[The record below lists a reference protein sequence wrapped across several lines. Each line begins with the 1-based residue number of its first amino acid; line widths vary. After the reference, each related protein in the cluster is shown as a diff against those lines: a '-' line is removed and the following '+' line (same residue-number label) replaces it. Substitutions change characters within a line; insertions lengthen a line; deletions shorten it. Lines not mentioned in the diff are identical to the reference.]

1 MTDAPTPTQPSASF
15 AGGRTKPGTR
25 TGWIFAVIAVGA
37 FMAQLD
43 LFIVNIAFP
52 AIRESFP
59 GSTPSSLSWVLN
71 AYAIVF
77 AACLVPAGRL
87 ADLLGRRKTFQL
99 GLILF
104 ALASAA
110 CALAPT
116 LAVLVAARAGQAV
129 GAALLIPTSLGLL
142 LHAFPPARR
151 AGAIGAWV
159 AVGAVAAAGGPGLGG
174 LLVEVSW
181 KLIFLVNIP
190 LAIAALV
197 GSWLVLDEVRH
208 PEEGGLPDLVG
219 IALLIAGIGGVT
231 LAIVEGPQWGW
242 TSAATLATLV
252 TAGLALAAF
261 LWRCSHHRAPV
272 VELSLLRVR
281 SFAVSNVVMLLYGIG
296 FGAMLLLS
304 VLFLT
309 GEWGYSTLRAGL
321 GIAPGPLTVAL
332 VSLRVKHLVV
342 RLGGRTVAVT
352 GCILLAAGAAW
363 WLTQLGPE
371 PAYLREFLPGMVVGG
386 LGVALTQATLFGV
399 VAVAL
404 PAHRFATGSG
414 ILSMSRQ
421 IGLAL
426 GVAVLVA
433 VVGTEPTLQAFHRGY
448 AEMLIASA
456 VAGTAALLLPARPA
470 PARVERI
477 APSAD
482 ASGANL

>member
-1 MTDAPTPTQPSASF
+1 MTAAPTSIAEQHARS
-15 AGGRTKPGTR
+15 TR
-25 TGWIFAVIAVGA
+25 TGWVFAVIAVGA

-52 AIRESFP
+52 AIQQSFP

-87 ADLLGRRKTFQL
+87 ADLLGRRRTFQL
-99 GLILF
+99 GLIVF
-104 ALASAA
+104 AVASAA

-116 LAVLVAARAGQAV
+116 LAVLVAARAGQAG

-142 LHAFPPARR
+142 LHAVPPARR

-181 KLIFLVNIP
+181 KLIFLVNLP
-190 LAIAALV
+190 LAVAALA
-197 GSWLVLDEVRH
+197 GSWLLLDEVRH
-208 PEEGGLPDLVG
+208 PEEGGLPDLAG

-231 LAIVEGPQWGW
+231 LAIVEGPRWGW
-242 TSAATLATLV
+242 GSAVWLATLA
-252 TAGLALAAF
+252 ASALALAAF
-261 LWRCSHHRAPV
+261 LRRSSSHRAPV
-272 VELSLLRVR
+272 VELSLLRAR

-309 GEWGYSTLRAGL
+309 GEWGYSALRAGL

-332 VSLRVKHLVV
+332 LSLRVKHLVV
-342 RLGGRTVAVT
+342 RFGGRTVAVA
-352 GCILLAAGAAW
+352 GCVLLAAGAAW
-363 WLTQLGPE
+363 WLTRLGSE

-414 ILSMSRQ
+414 ILNMSRQ

-426 GVAVLVA
+426 GVAILVA
-433 VVGTEPTLQAFHRGY
+433 LVGTEPSLHAFHRGY
-448 AEMLIASA
+448 AEMLIAST
-456 VAGTAALLLPARPA
+456 VAGAAALLLPARPA
-470 PARVERI
+470 PARAERVV
-477 APSAD
+477 APAD

>member
-1 MTDAPTPTQPSASF
+1 MTDAPSPIQPVLAIP
-15 AGGRTKPGTR
+15 ARRVGTGRV
-25 TGWIFAVIAVGA
+25 FAVIAVGA

-52 AIRESFP
+52 ALEQSFP

-87 ADLLGRRKTFQL
+87 ADLLGRRRTFQL
-99 GLILF
+99 GLIVF
-104 ALASAA
+104 AVASAA

-116 LAVLVAARAGQAV
+116 LGVLVTARAGQAV

-159 AVGAVAAAGGPGLGG
+159 AVGAIAAAGGPGLGG

-190 LAIAALV
+190 LAVGALV
-197 GSWLVLDEVRH
+197 GSWFVLDEVRH
-208 PEEGGLPDLVG
+208 PEEGGLPDLPG
-219 IALLIAGIGGVT
+219 IALLIAGIGGIT

-242 TSAATLATLV
+242 TSATSLFTLSAS
-252 TAGLALAAF
+252 ALALAAF

-272 VELSLLRVR
+272 VELSLLRAR
-281 SFAVSNVVMLLYGIG
+281 SFSVSNVVMLLYGVG

-332 VSLRVKHLVV
+332 ISLRVKHLVV
-342 RLGGRTVAVT
+342 RLGGRTVAVA
-352 GCILLAAGAAW
+352 GCVLLAVSAAW
-363 WLTQLGPE
+363 WLTRLGSD

-386 LGVALTQATLFGV
+386 VGVALTQATLFGV

-414 ILSMSRQ
+414 ILNMSRQ

-433 VVGTEPTLQAFHRGY
+433 LVGTAPALADFHRGY
-448 AEMLIASA
+448 AEMLIAST
-456 VAGTAALLLPARPA
+456 VAGLTALLLPARSA
-470 PARVERI
+470 PARVGQAI
-477 APSAD
+477 PAPD
-482 ASGANL
+482 ASGAKL

>member
-1 MTDAPTPTQPSASF
+1 
-15 AGGRTKPGTR
+15 
-25 TGWIFAVIAVGA
+25 VIAVGA

-43 LFIVNIAFP
+43 LFIVNIAYP
-52 AIRESFP
+52 AIQHSFP

-87 ADLLGRRKTFQL
+87 ADLLGRRRTFQL
-99 GLILF
+99 GLVVF
-104 ALASAA
+104 AVASAA

-116 LAVLVAARAGQAV
+116 LGFLVAARAGQAV

-190 LAIAALV
+190 LALAALI

-208 PEEGGLPDLVG
+208 PEEGGLPDLAG
-219 IALLIAGIGGVT
+219 IALLIAGVGGIT
-231 LAIVEGPQWGW
+231 LAIVEGPDWGW
-242 TSAATLATLV
+242 ASVTTLV
-252 TAGLALAAF
+252 TLAAAGVGLAAF
-261 LWRCSHHRAPV
+261 LWRCSHHRTPV
-272 VELSLLRVR
+272 VELSLLRAR
-281 SFAVSNVVMLLYGIG
+281 SFAVSNAVMLLYGIG

-309 GEWGYSTLRAGL
+309 GEWGYSSLRAGL
-321 GIAPGPLTVAL
+321 GIAPGPLMVAL

-342 RLGGRTVAVT
+342 RLGSRTVAVA
-352 GCILLAAGAAW
+352 GCVLLAASGAW
-363 WLTQLGPE
+363 WLTRLGSE

-386 LGVALTQATLFGV
+386 LGVALTLSTLFGV

-414 ILSMSRQ
+414 ILNMSRQ

-426 GVAVLVA
+426 GVAILVA
-433 VVGTEPTLQAFHRGY
+433 LVGTAPTLESFHRGY

-456 VAGTAALLLPARPA
+456 VAGLVALMLPA

-477 APSAD
+477 TAPAD

>member
-1 MTDAPTPTQPSASF
+1 MTETSVSLEAGPSA
-15 AGGRTKPGTR
+15 ATHR
-25 TGWIFAVIAVGA
+25 TGWVFAVIAIGA

-52 AIRESFP
+52 AIGQSFP
-59 GSTPSSLSWVLN
+59 ESTPSSLSWVLN

-99 GLILF
+99 GLIVF

-110 CALAPT
+110 CAAAPT
-116 LAVLVAARAGQAV
+116 LSVLVAARAGQAV

-208 PEEGGLPDLVG
+208 PEDGGLPDLAG
-219 IALLIAGIGGVT
+219 IGLLIAGIGGVT
-231 LAIVEGPQWGW
+231 LAIVEGPEWGW
-242 TSAATLATLV
+242 ASMATLATL
-252 TAGLALAAF
+252 AASGLALAAF

-272 VELSLLRVR
+272 VELSLLRAR
-281 SFAVSNVVMLLYGIG
+281 SFAVSNIVMLLYGIG
-296 FGAMLLLS
+296 FGTMLLLS

-309 GEWGYSTLRAGL
+309 GEWEYSTLRAGL

-332 VSLRVKHLVV
+332 LSLRVKHLVV
-342 RLGGRTVAVT
+342 RLGSRAVAVL
-352 GCILLAAGAAW
+352 GCVLLAAGAAW
-363 WLTQLGPE
+363 WLTQLGSE
-371 PAYLREFLPGMVVGG
+371 PSYLREFLPGMVVGG
-386 LGVALTQATLFGV
+386 VGVALTQATLFGV
-399 VAVAL
+399 VAVGL

-414 ILSMSRQ
+414 ILNMSRQ

-426 GVAVLVA
+426 GVAILVA
-433 VVGTEPTLQAFHRGY
+433 LVGTAPTLSSFHRGY

-456 VAGTAALLLPARPA
+456 VAGVAALLLPARPA
-470 PARVERI
+470 PARV
-477 APSAD
+477 
-482 ASGANL
+482 